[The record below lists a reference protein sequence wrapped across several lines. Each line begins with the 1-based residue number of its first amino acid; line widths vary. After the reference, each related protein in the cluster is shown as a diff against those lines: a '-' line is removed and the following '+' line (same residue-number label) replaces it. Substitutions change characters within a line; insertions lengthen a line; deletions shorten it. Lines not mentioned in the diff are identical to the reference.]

1 MGSAR
6 TFRKDDASQVA
17 SLWIKAFC
25 PDGCSTERSIARYLQ
40 EALLQNPWFDEDL
53 PSLVYEENARIVGFL
68 GVMARPM
75 MFLGRP
81 IRAAVAT
88 QLLVDKAQPSAFVPA
103 ALMRRLF
110 AGPQDLTYSDGATDL
125 ARRIFESAGGEV
137 ANLYAPQWTR
147 VLRPAGHLAARCRSR
162 RILTPWIGL
171 SLPVYKAI
179 DAVAGRIKRG
189 PYRLPK
195 ATAAD
200 CVPCEPNL
208 LFEMRQLMPERSLM
222 PVYTSDSFRWLIEH
236 ASAQELH
243 GVLQKNVV
251 RGRNGD
257 VAGWFL
263 YYVKPRGVAQV
274 LQVFSKPRAA
284 GYVLTRLFQHAR
296 SHGAVAVS
304 GQGEPS
310 MALDLAK
317 AHCGFTWSGG
327 VVIHSKTPGMLDAVR
342 RGDANLT
349 RLEGEWWMRFCDLA
363 ATKAGVPARDA
374 AAVTEVAAPCAE

>member
-6 TFRKDDASQVA
+6 RFRNEDAADVA
-17 SLWIKAFC
+17 TLWVKAFC
-25 PDGCSTERSIARYLQ
+25 AGACSAEDSVARYLQ
-40 EALLQNPWFDEDL
+40 ESLLGNPWYDEEVS
-53 PSLVYEENARIVGFL
+53 SLVYEEKGRVVGFL

-75 MFLGRP
+75 VFRGLP

-88 QLLVDKAQPSAFVPA
+88 QLLVDKDQPSAFVPG
-103 ALMRRLF
+103 ALMRELF
-110 AGPQDLTYSDGATDL
+110 EGPQDFTYSDGATDL

-137 ANLYAPQWTR
+137 ASLYAPQWTR
-147 VLRPAGHLAARCRSR
+147 VLRPAAHLAARFKRGK
-162 RILTPWIGL
+162 ILTPWIGL
-171 SLPVYKAI
+171 SLPVYKAF
-179 DAVAGRIKRG
+179 DAVAVRIKRG
-189 PYRLPK
+189 PYRLQK

-200 CVPCEPNL
+200 SEPCDTDTLWRLRELIPA
-208 LFEMRQLMPERSLM
+208 QSLM
-222 PVYTSDSFRWLIEH
+222 PVYTCDSFRWLIEQ
-236 ASAQELH
+236 ASEQELH

-251 RGRNGD
+251 RDRKGQ

-274 LQVFSKPRAA
+274 LQLFSKPRSAA
-284 GYVLTRLFQHAR
+284 LVLTRLFQHAR

-327 VVIHSKTPGMLDAVR
+327 VVIHSRNPEILDAVR
-342 RGDANLT
+342 RGDAGLT

-363 ATKAGVPARDA
+363 ESKVVIAEKEAEPS
-374 AAVTEVAAPCAE
+374 TEGAAPCAE